1 MILHNFCIDHGLST
15 EIDIVEDDFLPE
27 VIEEHSYNGN
37 FLREKKNCKLLQLI
51 NLHCSLILSHN

>member
-1 MILHNFCIDHGLST
+1 MVLHNFFIHHGLWT

-37 FLREKKNCKLLQLI
+37 FLTEKI
-51 NLHCSLILSHN
+51 IADYFS